1 MSNLLIT
8 KEEVYQ
14 ILKKRKQESDQV
26 DGKSIEDDDINEL
39 IINNETKSFSNY
51 SKKYSR
57 LKRKRNN

>member
-57 LKRKRNN
+57 LKRKKNN